1 MYKLF
6 TSKKLH
12 VLKVIFKG
20 CAQFFYSL
28 FSVLMRTDAHERSNR
43 IIIISLAPH
52 T

>member
-1 MYKLF
+1 MYKF
-6 TSKKLH
+6 VASKKLH

-20 CAQFFYSL
+20 YSQFF
-28 FSVLMRTDAHERSNR
+28 FSFNMRIDAHERSNR